1 MAKAKGYVHEFRAEY
16 GKPVDFVP
24 ADHTIEALK
33 DTDLPPILFDYWKEY
48 GFSKYLG
55 GYFQLVNPLDYEQV
69 VAEWIKGSPFEG
81 TDHFF
86 AIYMDSFGDLKVWG
100 LKTGYVFRIRVNY
113 QALYKTGFK
122 QEAKIRAGKGGQM
135 AESLLYGVLA
145 DKITPDADNGRIRL
159 FLQAKEKL
167 GVLGP
172 NQIYGLVPAAPLG
185 GQMRLEDLQIVDAPE
200 YLAMLP
206 ELAPVR
212 EMTMQDLARMAFGDA
227 AAESLDKMLKE

>member
-1 MAKAKGYVHEFRAEY
+1 MSKMSGYVHEFVSEY
-16 GKPVDFVP
+16 GKQEKFVP
-24 ADHTIEALK
+24 ADHAIKALQ
-33 DTDLPPILFDYWKEY
+33 DSGLPPILFEYWKEY

-81 TDHFF
+81 KDRFF
-86 AIYMDSFGDLKVWG
+86 AIRMDAFGDLRVWG
-100 LKTGYVFRIRVNY
+100 VKLGNVFDISVNY
-113 QALYKTGFK
+113 HALYKTGFNH
-122 QEAKIRAGKGGQM
+122 EAKIRAGKGGRTIEGQV
-135 AESLLYGVLA
+135 YGGSM
-145 DKITPDADNGRIRL
+145 DKLTPDSDDPRIRL

-167 GVLGP
+167 GALGP

-185 GQMRLEDLQIVDAPE
+185 GQMQLDQLQIVDAPE

-227 AAESLDKMLKE
+227 AAQSLDKLLKE